1 MCGFSIILIL
11 KGVTTFYS
19 QRAHAFCVTKI
30 QILIKTKRNRK
41 WKILDTV
48 LEKQTLCFSS
58 CKNHKLKVKLL
69 WAGAR
74 EKERTYF
81 LYRLFFLKEFFFKI
95 CVLSQCILYW
105 IHFQNIHTITHQKTL
120 LYTLLL
126 LAFKIIEGLQCIL
139 KLKLIF
145 LS

>member
-30 QILIKTKRNRK
+30 QILIKTKTNRK

-81 LYRLFFLKEFFFKI
+81 LYRLFFSKEFFFKI

-105 IHFQNIHTITHQKTL
+105 IHFQNIHTFTYQKRLIHTLFCLFLKSLEAFTVYLTGITW
-120 LYTLLL
+120 
-126 LAFKIIEGLQCIL
+126 
-139 KLKLIF
+139 
-145 LS
+145 